1 MKGQQELN
9 KRNQNSVENIN
20 QLNNS
25 KSAGIYLHIPFCKTK
40 CTYCDFYTLTN
51 ESQID
56 NFVNAICSEA
66 ALRSVETRENIKT
79 IYFGGGTPSRL
90 NNSQF
95 EKIFESLFNNYSIDT
110 AAEITVEANPDD
122 LSEEYI
128 KRLSELPVNR
138 ISIGIQSFNDD
149 ELKFLSRRHT
159 SKQAINSV
167 KLLQKHGFDNI
178 SVDLMYGLPD
188 QIIDIWKNNLKQVAE
203 LGIQHLSA
211 YHLIYEEK
219 TKMYNM
225 LKAGKIKPV
234 DEELSTEMFSILIDW
249 MTSHG
254 YTQYEISAFGKE
266 GYFSQ
271 HNTSYWKNRKYIGL
285 GPAAHSYD
293 GFDRSWNIASL
304 IRYIKG
310 VETGNLERQA
320 EHLSINEKYNE
331 FILTGLRTM
340 WGVDLKEMK
349 SMFGEE
355 LYNYCIE
362 NSQSYIN
369 IGKLTIQEDIL
380 KLTRDGI
387 FISDGIMSDLMRI

>member
-1 MKGQQELN
+1 MN

-25 KSAGIYLHIPFCKTK
+25 KSAGIYLHIPFCKTR

-56 NFVNAICSEA
+56 NFVKAICSEA
-66 ALRSVETRENIKT
+66 ALRSVEGRENIKT

-95 EKIFESLFNNYSIDT
+95 EKIFESLFKNYSID
-110 AAEITVEANPDD
+110 ANAEITVEANPDD

-138 ISIGIQSFNDD
+138 LSIGIQSFNDD
-149 ELKFLSRRHT
+149 ELIFLSRRH
-159 SKQAINSV
+159 SSQQAIDSV
-167 KLLQKHGFDNI
+167 KLAQKYGFNNI
-178 SVDLMYGLPD
+178 SVDLIYGLPN
-188 QIIDIWKNNLKQVAE
+188 QTIAIWEDNLKQVTD

-219 TKMYNM
+219 TRMYNL

-234 DEELSTEMFSILIDW
+234 DEELSTEMFSMLIDW

-254 YTQYEISAFGKE
+254 FIQYEISAFGKE
-266 GYFSQ
+266 GFFSQ

-304 IRYIKG
+304 IKYMEG
-310 VETGNLERQA
+310 VESGILEHQT
-320 EHLSINEKYNE
+320 EYLTLNEKYNE

-340 WGVDLKEMK
+340 WGVDLREMK
-349 SMFGEE
+349 TIFGEE

-362 NSQSYIN
+362 NSQRYIN

-380 KLTRDGI
+380 KLTREGI
-387 FISDGIMSDLMRI
+387 FISDGIMSDLMKI

>member
-1 MKGQQELN
+1 M
-9 KRNQNSVENIN
+9 NIN

-25 KSAGIYLHIPFCKTK
+25 KSAGIYLHIPFCKTR

-51 ESQID
+51 EKQIG

-188 QIIDIWKNNLKQVAE
+188 QTIDIWKNNLKQVAE

-387 FISDGIMSDLMRI
+387 FISDGIMSDLMRV